1 MLPKISVCTLMSMV
15 FPWFS
20 LFKIFKTEIS
30 ARNLFGTRGCGP
42 CRGLLP
48 GRHAVGQCLV
58 GSNGARLGG
67 ATLPG
72 GAAAPGRGQGSVLW
86 NPADGGSAR
95 RTLWL
100 CQQSYRK
107 SPFSMGKSTLNG
119 HFPVRY
125 LCLPKG
131 KDSQVMPST
140 FMTTR
145 NSNSN
150 SLGRSYQ
157 LLNSPSM

>member
-1 MLPKISVCTLMSMV
+1 MSMV

-48 GRHAVGQCLV
+48 GRQAVGQCLV

-67 ATLPG
+67 PTLPG
-72 GAAAPGRGQGSVLW
+72 GAAAPGRGAGGVLW

-95 RTLWL
+95 RKMAQFRMETEGFGIFFFWMFWDG
-100 CQQSYRK
+100 
-107 SPFSMGKSTLNG
+107 PVG
-119 HFPVRY
+119 FPYVAE
-125 LCLPKG
+125 
-131 KDSQVMPST
+131 
-140 FMTTR
+140 
-145 NSNSN
+145 
-150 SLGRSYQ
+150 
-157 LLNSPSM
+157 